1 MNINVHAEGS
11 KYWNLDLIRVNASMP
26 AEKKCIELLQ
36 AKVSEFG
43 VSLENNIC
51 TFNIFSTKR

>member
-1 MNINVHAEGS
+1 
-11 KYWNLDLIRVNASMP
+11 MP

-36 AKVSEFG
+36 AKVTEFG

-51 TFNIFSTKR
+51 TFNIFSTKP